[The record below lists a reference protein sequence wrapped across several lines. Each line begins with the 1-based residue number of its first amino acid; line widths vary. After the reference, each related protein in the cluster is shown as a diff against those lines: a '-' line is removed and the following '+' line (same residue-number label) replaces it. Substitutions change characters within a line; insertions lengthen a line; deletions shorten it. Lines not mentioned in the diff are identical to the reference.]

1 MFRSILIPLFLG
13 SVASLLSNNV
23 AAGEVPKP
31 VQRLDALSLSV
42 ERDYPGVRHISV
54 GELKNEFPQALLV
67 DVRKREEYETSH
79 LPGAIHAPEPADIDA
94 LREAHPD
101 KAMVLYCTVGVR
113 SAIAAEA
120 FLERN
125 PAAEQS
131 PVVNLSGSIF
141 AWANGGEPLV
151 DAQGPTTKVHPYSF
165 WWGWRYLD
173 SGRLERAKAPRIP
186 E

>member
-1 MFRSILIPLFLG
+1 
-13 SVASLLSNNV
+13 
-23 AAGEVPKP
+23 
-31 VQRLDALSLSV
+31 
-42 ERDYPGVRHISV
+42 VRHISV
-54 GELKNEFPQALLV
+54 GELKNEFPGALLV
-67 DVRKREEYETSH
+67 DVRKREEYDTSH
-79 LPGAIHAPEPADIDA
+79 LPGAVHAPEPADIDA
-94 LREAHPD
+94 LREQHPD
-101 KAMVLYCTVGVR
+101 KAMVFYCTVGVR

-125 PAAEQS
+125 PAAEQP

-151 DAQGPTTKVHPYSF
+151 DAKGPTTEVHPYGF

-173 SGRLERAKAPRIP
+173 AGRLERARENPIP

>member
-1 MFRSILIPLFLG
+1 MLRPIFITLF
-13 SVASLLSNNV
+13 VVTAVSLLSNNV
-23 AAGEVPKP
+23 AASEPPKA
-31 VQRLDALSLSV
+31 VKRLNSLALTV

-54 GELKNEFPQALLV
+54 AELKTEFPEALLV

-79 LPGAIHAPEPADIDA
+79 LPGAVHAPEPADIDA
-94 LREAHPD
+94 LREEHPN
-101 KAMVLYCTVGVR
+101 KAMVFYCTVGVR
-113 SAIAAEA
+113 SSIAAEA

-125 PAAEQS
+125 SAAEQP

-173 SGRLERAKAPRIP
+173 ADRLERAKAPRSP
-186 E
+186 